1 MLGINLKKTNN
12 MSKSKKLSYKKF
24 RFYSTIFWLIVI
36 TPIFVV
42 FGLFYFASVGGF
54 GDMPDLEVLEN
65 PKTKLASEIIS
76 SDNKT
81 LGKYYFNDNRTPVTF
96 EELPSHLVDALI
108 ATEDIRFY
116 LHSGI
121 DFKRTFGAIIKFGKD
136 GGGSTITQQ
145 LAKQLFTGE
154 GSKDMIERISQKIK
168 EYIIAVR
175 LERQYT
181 KDEIIAQYLNI
192 YDFNNNADGIRSAA
206 RIYFGKEP
214 IELDLNESAILVGM
228 LKNSSLY
235 NPRPHRNPVGVKN
248 RRNVVLN
255 QMKKYNYL
263 RKQIVDSLKIQ
274 PLNLKYTPE
283 SHREGL
289 ATYFR
294 EFLRSY
300 MKSWVNS
307 NENRKPDGSKYNL
320 NTDGLKIYT
329 TINYKMQKIAEE
341 AIGQHM
347 PRLQKEFFEQNE
359 QVDDSI
365 APFRDLTIGAVDTIL
380 RFSIKRSERWRKMKY
395 DLRKDEEE
403 IKKSFY
409 EPVKMSIFSW
419 NGEIDTVMTPI
430 DSMKYYKSFFRPGMM
445 SMDPTNG
452 KIKAWVGGMNYR
464 HFQYDMVKKGKRQ
477 IGSTFKPFVYAAA
490 IDQLKLSPC
499 DTFPDSQFCVEK
511 NKFGNIEKWCPK
523 NSGDKYGKT
532 RTLKNALANSINTVT
547 ARLIDRI
554 GPRIVANL
562 AKDLGIEEKIFP
574 VPSIALGTP
583 DLSVYEM
590 VAAYSTFA
598 NKGVYTKPTFI
609 EKIEDKNG
617 TILFKSNPKTK
628 DVLSEEAAYV
638 TVNLLEG
645 VTNAGSGTRLRT
657 VGVDEYNRAYQKVVT
672 GYPYGFK
679 NPIAGKTGTTQN
691 QSDGWFIGMV
701 PNLVTGVWVGAE
713 DRAIHFEDIAY
724 GQGATMALPIWA
736 NYMRNVY
743 LDSTLMISQ
752 EPFEK
757 PEILNIELDCNKF
770 VIDQTGSGKTTDQE
784 IQDIDF

>member
-1 MLGINLKKTNN
+1 M
-12 MSKSKKLSYKKF
+12 
-24 RFYSTIFWLIVI
+24 WLIFL
-36 TPIFVV
+36 TPISIITF
-42 FGLFYFASVGGF
+42 LFYYASTGGF

-65 PKTKLASEIIS
+65 PKTNLASEIFT
-76 SDNKT
+76 SDGKT
-81 LGKYYFNDNRTPVTF
+81 LAKYYFNDNRTPVTF
-96 EELPSHLVDALI
+96 DELPTHLVDALI

-116 LHSGI
+116 SHSGI
-121 DFKRTFGAIIKFGKD
+121 DFKRTFGAALKFGKD

-145 LAKQLFTGE
+145 LAKLLFTGE
-154 GSKDMIERISQKIK
+154 GSKDIIERLTQKFK

-175 LERQYT
+175 LERNYT
-181 KDEIIAQYLNI
+181 KEEIITQYLNL
-192 YDFNNNADGIRSAA
+192 YDFGNNGDGIRSAA

-214 IELDLNESAILVGM
+214 IDLDINESAILVGM

-235 NPRPHRNPVGVKN
+235 NPRPHRNPIGVKN
-248 RRNVVLN
+248 RRNVVLS
-255 QMKKYNYL
+255 QMSKYQYL
-263 RKQIVDSLKIQ
+263 EKNLVDSLRLE
-274 PLNLKYTPE
+274 PLNLNYTPE

-294 EFLRSY
+294 EFLRSH
-300 MKSWVNS
+300 MKKWINDE
-307 NENRKPDGSKYNL
+307 NNRKPDGSKYNL

-329 TINYKMQKIAEE
+329 TINYTMQQMAELAVE
-341 AIGQHM
+341 QHM
-347 PRLQKEFFEQNE
+347 PRLQKEFFEQNKTL
-359 QVDDSI
+359 DDSI
-365 APFRDLTIGAVDTIL
+365 APFRELTSGAVDTLL
-380 RFSIKRSERWRKMKY
+380 RISMRRSERWRKMKY
-395 DLRKDEEE
+395 DLKKDNEE
-403 IKKSFY
+403 IENSFF
-409 EPVKMSIFSW
+409 EPVDMTIFSW
-419 NGEIDTVMTPI
+419 GGDIDTIMTPL

-452 KIKAWVGGMNYR
+452 HIKAWVGGMNYR

-499 DTFPDSQFCVEK
+499 DKFPDSQFCIEK
-511 NKFGNIEKWCPK
+511 NKFGNIEQWCPK
-523 NSGDKYGKT
+523 NSGDKYGRT
-532 RTLKNALANSINTVT
+532 RTLKNALANSVNTVT
-547 ARLIDRI
+547 ARLMDRI
-554 GPRIVANL
+554 GPQTVVKL
-562 AKDLGIEEKIFP
+562 AKDLGIEQRILP

-598 NKGVYTKPTFI
+598 NKGVYTQPVFV

-617 TILFKSNPKTK
+617 TTLFEHQPVTK

-645 VTNAGSGTRLRT
+645 VTMAGSGTRLRT
-657 VGVDEYNRAYQKVVT
+657 TGADEYNRAYQNIVT
-672 GYPYGFK
+672 GYPYEFT

-724 GQGATMALPIWA
+724 GQGASMALPIWGV
-736 NYMRNVY
+736 YMKSVY
-743 LDSTLMISQ
+743 QDSTLMISN
-752 EPFEK
+752 ESFDRPEK
-757 PEILNIELDCNKF
+757 LTIKLDCNKL
-770 VIDQTGSGKTTDQE
+770 VIDSIGSGKTTDQE
-784 IQDIDF
+784 ILDIDF

>member
-1 MLGINLKKTNN
+1 M
-12 MSKSKKLSYKKF
+12 
-24 RFYSTIFWLIVI
+24 WLIFL
-36 TPIFVV
+36 TPISIITL
-42 FGLFYFASVGGF
+42 LFYYASTGGF

-65 PKTKLASEIIS
+65 PKTNLASEIFT
-76 SDNKT
+76 SDGKT
-81 LGKYYFNDNRTPVTF
+81 LAKYYFNDNRTPVTF
-96 EELPSHLVDALI
+96 DELPTHLVDALI

-116 LHSGI
+116 SHSGI
-121 DFKRTFGAIIKFGKD
+121 DFKRTFGAALKFGKD

-145 LAKQLFTGE
+145 LAKLLFTGE
-154 GSKDMIERISQKIK
+154 GSKDIIERLTQKFK

-175 LERQYT
+175 LERNYT
-181 KDEIIAQYLNI
+181 KEEIITQYLNL
-192 YDFNNNADGIRSAA
+192 YDFGNNGDGIRSAA

-214 IELDLNESAILVGM
+214 IDLDINESAILVGM

-235 NPRPHRNPVGVKN
+235 NPRPHRNPIGVKN
-248 RRNVVLN
+248 RRNVVLS
-255 QMKKYNYL
+255 QMSKYQYLEKKL
-263 RKQIVDSLKIQ
+263 VDSLRLE
-274 PLNLKYTPE
+274 PLNLNYTPE

-294 EFLRSY
+294 EFLRSH
-300 MKSWVNS
+300 MKKWINDE
-307 NENRKPDGSKYNL
+307 NNRKPDGSKYNL

-329 TINYKMQKIAEE
+329 TINYTMQQMAELAVE
-341 AIGQHM
+341 QHM
-347 PRLQKEFFEQNE
+347 PRLQKEFFEQNKTL
-359 QVDDSI
+359 DDSI
-365 APFRDLTIGAVDTIL
+365 APFRELTSGAVDTLL
-380 RFSIKRSERWRKMKY
+380 RISMRRSERWRKMKY
-395 DLRKDEEE
+395 DLKKDNEE
-403 IKKSFY
+403 IENSFF
-409 EPVKMSIFSW
+409 EPIDMTIFSW
-419 NGEIDTVMTPI
+419 EGDIDTIMTPL

-452 KIKAWVGGMNYR
+452 HIKAWVGGMNYR

-499 DTFPDSQFCVEK
+499 DTFPDSQFCIEK
-511 NKFGNIEKWCPK
+511 NKFGNIEQWCPK
-523 NSGDKYGKT
+523 NSGDKYGRT
-532 RTLKNALANSINTVT
+532 RTLKNALANSVNTVT
-547 ARLIDRI
+547 ARLMDRI
-554 GPRIVANL
+554 GPQTVVKL
-562 AKDLGIEEKIFP
+562 AKDLGIEQRILP

-598 NKGVYTKPTFI
+598 NKGVYTQPVFV

-617 TILFKSNPKTK
+617 TTLFEHQPITK

-645 VTNAGSGTRLRT
+645 VTMAGSGTRLRT
-657 VGVDEYNRAYQKVVT
+657 TGANEYNRAYQNVVT
-672 GYPYGFK
+672 GYPYEFT

-724 GQGATMALPIWA
+724 GQGASMALPIWGV
-736 NYMRNVY
+736 YMKSVY
-743 LDSTLMISQ
+743 QDSTLIISN
-752 EPFEK
+752 ESFDRPK
-757 PEILNIELDCNKF
+757 KLTIELDCNKF
-770 VIDQTGSGKTTDQE
+770 VIDSIGSGKTTDQE
-784 IQDIDF
+784 ILDIDF

>member
-1 MLGINLKKTNN
+1 M
-12 MSKSKKLSYKKF
+12 
-24 RFYSTIFWLIVI
+24 WLIFL
-36 TPIFVV
+36 TPISIITF
-42 FGLFYFASVGGF
+42 LFYYASTGGF

-65 PKTKLASEIIS
+65 PKTNLASEIFT
-76 SDNKT
+76 SDGKT
-81 LGKYYFNDNRTPVTF
+81 LAKYYFNDNRTPVTF
-96 EELPSHLVDALI
+96 DELPNHLVDALI

-116 LHSGI
+116 SHSGI
-121 DFKRTFGAIIKFGKD
+121 DFKRTFGAALKFGKD

-145 LAKQLFTGE
+145 LAKLLFTGE
-154 GSKDMIERISQKIK
+154 GSKDIIERLTQKFK

-175 LERQYT
+175 LERNYT
-181 KDEIIAQYLNI
+181 KDEIITQYLNL
-192 YDFNNNADGIRSAA
+192 YDFGNNGDGIRSAA

-214 IELDLNESAILVGM
+214 IDLDINESAILVGM

-235 NPRPHRNPVGVKN
+235 NPRPHRNPIGVKN
-248 RRNVVLN
+248 RRNVVLS
-255 QMKKYNYL
+255 QMSKYQYL
-263 RKQIVDSLKIQ
+263 EKNLVDSLRLE
-274 PLNLKYTPE
+274 PLNLNYTPE

-294 EFLRSY
+294 EFLRSH
-300 MKSWVNS
+300 MKKWINDE
-307 NENRKPDGSKYNL
+307 NNRKPDGSKYNL

-329 TINYKMQKIAEE
+329 TINYTMQQMAELAVE
-341 AIGQHM
+341 QHM
-347 PRLQKEFFEQNE
+347 PRLQKEFFEQNKTL
-359 QVDDSI
+359 DDSI
-365 APFRDLTIGAVDTIL
+365 APFRELTSGAVDTLL
-380 RFSIKRSERWRKMKY
+380 RISMRRSERWRKMKY
-395 DLRKDEEE
+395 DLKKDNEE
-403 IKKSFY
+403 IENSFF
-409 EPVKMSIFSW
+409 EPVDMTIFSW
-419 NGEIDTVMTPI
+419 EGDIDTIMTPL

-452 KIKAWVGGMNYR
+452 HIKAWVGGMNYR

-499 DTFPDSQFCVEK
+499 DTFPDSQFCIEK
-511 NKFGNIEKWCPK
+511 NKFGNIEQWCPK
-523 NSGDKYGKT
+523 NSGDKYGRT
-532 RTLKNALANSINTVT
+532 RTLKNALANSVNTVT
-547 ARLIDRI
+547 ARLMDRI
-554 GPRIVANL
+554 GPQTVVKL
-562 AKDLGIEEKIFP
+562 AKDLGIEQRILP

-598 NKGVYTKPTFI
+598 NKGVYTQPVFV

-617 TILFKSNPKTK
+617 TTLFEHQPVTK

-645 VTNAGSGTRLRT
+645 VTMAGSGTRLRT
-657 VGVDEYNRAYQKVVT
+657 TGANEYNRAYQNIVT
-672 GYPYGFK
+672 GYPYEFT

-724 GQGATMALPIWA
+724 GQGASMALPIWGV
-736 NYMRNVY
+736 YMKSVY
-743 LDSTLMISQ
+743 QDSTLMISN
-752 EPFEK
+752 EAFDRPRK
-757 PEILNIELDCNKF
+757 LTIELDCNKF
-770 VIDQTGSGKTTDQE
+770 VIDSIGSGKTTDQE
-784 IQDIDF
+784 ILDIDF

>member
-1 MLGINLKKTNN
+1 MDKK
-12 MSKSKKLSYKKF
+12 YKW
-24 RFYSTIFWLIVI
+24 YSLLLWLIFL
-36 TPIFVV
+36 TPITV
-42 FGLFYFASVGGF
+42 FAFIFYYASIGGF

-65 PKTKLASEIIS
+65 PKTNLASEVIS
-76 SDNKT
+76 SDGMT

-96 EELPSHLVDALI
+96 EELPNHLVEALI

-116 LHSGI
+116 SHSGI
-121 DFKRTFGAIIKFGKD
+121 DFKRTLSAAIKLGSD

-145 LAKQLFTGE
+145 LAKLLFTGE
-154 GSKDMIERISQKIK
+154 GSRDIIERLTQKFK
-168 EYIIAVR
+168 EYVIAVR
-175 LERQYT
+175 LERHYT
-181 KDEIIAQYLNI
+181 KEEIITQYLNL
-192 YDFNNNADGIRSAA
+192 YDFGNNGDGIRSAA

-214 IELDLNESAILVGM
+214 INLDINESAILVGM

-248 RRNVVLN
+248 RRNVVLG

-263 RKQIVDSLKIQ
+263 DEVFVDSIKQ
-274 PLNLKYTPE
+274 KPLNLNYTPE

-294 EFLRSY
+294 EFLRAQ
-300 MKSWVNS
+300 MKTWINDPNNS
-307 NENRKPDGSKYNL
+307 KPDGSKYNL

-329 TINYKMQKIAEE
+329 TVNYTMQEMAEN
-341 AIGQHM
+341 AVTSHM

-359 QVDDSI
+359 TLDDSI
-365 APFRDLTIGAVDTIL
+365 APFRDLTSGAVDTLL
-380 RFSIKRSERWRKMKY
+380 RISMRRSERWRKMKY
-395 DLRKDEEE
+395 DLNKNNEE
-403 IKKSFY
+403 IEESFY
-409 EPVKMSIFSW
+409 APKEMTVFSW
-419 NGEIDTVMTPI
+419 SGDIDTIMTPV

-452 KIKAWVGGMNYR
+452 YVKAWVGGMNYR

-499 DTFPDSQFCVEK
+499 DKFPDSQFCIEK
-511 NKFGNIEKWCPK
+511 NKFGNVEQWCPK
-523 NSGDKYGKT
+523 NSGDKYGRT
-532 RTLKNALANSINTVT
+532 RTLKNALANSVNTVT
-547 ARLIDRI
+547 ARLMDRI
-554 GPRIVANL
+554 GPRTVANL
-562 AKDLGIEEKIFP
+562 AKDLGIEQRILP

-590 VAAYSTFA
+590 VAAYSTFV
-598 NKGVYTKPTFI
+598 NKGVYTKPVFI
-609 EKIEDKNG
+609 ERIEDKNG
-617 TILFKSNPKTK
+617 TVLYKNQPLTR

-645 VTNAGSGTRLRT
+645 VTKSGSGTRLRT
-657 VGVDEYNRAYQKVVT
+657 RGADEFNRAYQNVVT
-672 GYPYGFK
+672 GYPYEFT

-724 GQGATMALPIWA
+724 GQGASMALPIWGV
-736 NYMRNVY
+736 YMKSVY
-743 LDSTLMISQ
+743 QDSTLQISNKS
-752 EPFEK
+752 FEK
-757 PEILNIELDCNKF
+757 PKRLTIELDCNIF
-770 VIDQTGSGKTTDQE
+770 AIDSILSDKTIDQE
-784 IQDIDF
+784 ILDIDF

>member
-1 MLGINLKKTNN
+1 
-12 MSKSKKLSYKKF
+12 
-24 RFYSTIFWLIVI
+24 
-36 TPIFVV
+36 
-42 FGLFYFASVGGF
+42 
-54 GDMPDLEVLEN
+54 MPDLEVLEN
-65 PKTKLASEIIS
+65 PKTNLASEVLS
-76 SDNKT
+76 SDGKT

-96 EELPSHLVDALI
+96 AELPSHLVDALI
-108 ATEDIRFY
+108 STEDIRFY
-116 LHSGI
+116 SHSGI
-121 DFKRTFGAIIKFGKD
+121 DFKRTLGAALKFGKD

-145 LAKQLFTGE
+145 LAKLLFTGE
-154 GSKDMIERISQKIK
+154 GSKDIVERLTQKFK

-175 LERQYT
+175 LERNYT
-181 KDEIIAQYLNI
+181 KDEIITQYLNL
-192 YDFNNNADGIRSAA
+192 YDFGNNGDGIRSAA

-214 IELDLNESAILVGM
+214 IELDINESAILVGM

-248 RRNVVLN
+248 RRNVVLG
-255 QMKKYNYL
+255 QMAKYNYL
-263 RKQIVDSLKIQ
+263 DIPLVDSLKLQ
-274 PLNLKYTPE
+274 PLNLNYTPE

-294 EFLRSY
+294 EYLRGH
-300 MKSWVNS
+300 MKSWIN
-307 NENRKPDGSKYNL
+307 NENNTKPDGSKYNL

-329 TINYKMQKIAEE
+329 TINYNMQEMAEL
-341 AIGQHM
+341 AVGKHM
-347 PRLQKEFFEQNE
+347 PRLQKEFFEQNMTL
-359 QVDDSI
+359 DDSI
-365 APFRDLTIGAVDTIL
+365 APFRELTSGAVDTLL
-380 RFSIKRSERWRKMKY
+380 RISMRRSERWRKMKY
-395 DLRKDEEE
+395 DLKKKNEE
-403 IKKSFY
+403 IENSFF
-409 EPVKMSIFSW
+409 EPINMTVFSW
-419 NGEIDTVMTPI
+419 DGDIDTIMTPL
-430 DSMKYYKSFFRPGMM
+430 DSMKYYKSFFRPGMI

-452 KIKAWVGGMNYR
+452 HIKAWVGGMNYR

-499 DTFPDSQFCVEK
+499 DTFPDSQFCIEK
-511 NKFGNIEKWCPK
+511 YKFGNMEQWCPK

-532 RTLKNALANSINTVT
+532 RTLKNALANSVNTIT
-547 ARLIDRI
+547 ARLMDRI
-554 GPRIVANL
+554 GPETVVKL
-562 AKDLGIEEKIFP
+562 AKDLGIEQRILA

-598 NKGVYTKPTFI
+598 NRGVYTQPVFI

-617 TILFKSNPKTK
+617 TILFKNQPITK

-645 VTNAGSGTRLRT
+645 VTMAGSGTRLRT
-657 VGVDEYNRAYQKVVT
+657 TGADEYNRAYQNIVT
-672 GYPYGFK
+672 GYPYEFT

-724 GQGATMALPIWA
+724 GQGASMALPIWGV
-736 NYMRNVY
+736 YMKSVY
-743 LDSTLMISQ
+743 QDSTLMISN
-752 EPFEK
+752 EGFERPK
-757 PEILNIELDCNKF
+757 KLSIELDCNKF
-770 VIDQTGSGKTTDQE
+770 VVDSIGSGKTTDQE
-784 IQDIDF
+784 ILDIDF

>member
-1 MLGINLKKTNN
+1 MNN
-12 MSKSKKLSYKKF
+12 NYKW
-24 RFYSTIFWLIVI
+24 YSFFMWLIFL
-36 TPIFVV
+36 TPISIITF
-42 FGLFYFASVGGF
+42 LFYYASTGGF

-65 PKTKLASEIIS
+65 PKTNLASEIFT
-76 SDNKT
+76 SDGKT
-81 LGKYYFNDNRTPVTF
+81 LAKYYFNDNRTPVTF
-96 EELPSHLVDALI
+96 DELPTHLVDALI

-116 LHSGI
+116 SHSGI
-121 DFKRTFGAIIKFGKD
+121 DFKRTFGAALKFGKD

-145 LAKQLFTGE
+145 LAKLLFTGE
-154 GSKDMIERISQKIK
+154 GSKDIIERLTQKFK

-175 LERQYT
+175 LERNYT
-181 KDEIIAQYLNI
+181 KDEIITQYLNL
-192 YDFNNNADGIRSAA
+192 YDFGNNGDGIRSAA

-214 IELDLNESAILVGM
+214 IDLDINESAILVGM

-235 NPRPHRNPVGVKN
+235 NPRPHRNPIGVKN
-248 RRNVVLN
+248 RRNVVLS
-255 QMKKYNYL
+255 QMSKYQYL
-263 RKQIVDSLKIQ
+263 EKNLVDSLRLE
-274 PLNLKYTPE
+274 PLNLNYTPE

-294 EFLRSY
+294 EFLRSH
-300 MKSWVNS
+300 MKKWINDE
-307 NENRKPDGSKYNL
+307 NNRKPDGSKYNL

-329 TINYKMQKIAEE
+329 TINYTMQQMAELAVE
-341 AIGQHM
+341 QHM
-347 PRLQKEFFEQNE
+347 PRLQKEFFEQNKTL
-359 QVDDSI
+359 DDSI
-365 APFRDLTIGAVDTIL
+365 APFRELTSGAVDTLL
-380 RFSIKRSERWRKMKY
+380 RISMRRSERWRKMKY
-395 DLRKDEEE
+395 DLKKDNEE
-403 IKKSFY
+403 IENSFF
-409 EPVKMSIFSW
+409 EPVDMTIFSW
-419 NGEIDTVMTPI
+419 GGDIDTIMTPL

-452 KIKAWVGGMNYR
+452 HIKAWVGGMNYR

-499 DTFPDSQFCVEK
+499 DTFPDSQFCIEK
-511 NKFGNIEKWCPK
+511 NKFGNIEQWCPK
-523 NSGDKYGKT
+523 NSGDKYGRT
-532 RTLKNALANSINTVT
+532 RTLKNALANSVNTVT
-547 ARLIDRI
+547 ARLMDRI
-554 GPRIVANL
+554 GPQTVVKL
-562 AKDLGIEEKIFP
+562 AKDLGIEQRILP

-598 NKGVYTKPTFI
+598 NKGVYTQPVFV

-617 TILFKSNPKTK
+617 TTLFEHQPVTK

-645 VTNAGSGTRLRT
+645 VTMAGSGTRLRT
-657 VGVDEYNRAYQKVVT
+657 TGADEYNRAYQNIVT
-672 GYPYGFK
+672 GYPYEFT

-724 GQGATMALPIWA
+724 GQGASMALPIWGV
-736 NYMRNVY
+736 YMKSVY
-743 LDSTLMISQ
+743 QDSTLMISN
-752 EPFEK
+752 EAFDRPK
-757 PEILNIELDCNKF
+757 KLTIELDCNKF
-770 VIDQTGSGKTTDQE
+770 VIDSIGSGKTTDQE
-784 IQDIDF
+784 ILDIDF

>member
-1 MLGINLKKTNN
+1 M
-12 MSKSKKLSYKKF
+12 
-24 RFYSTIFWLIVI
+24 WLIFL
-36 TPIFVV
+36 TPISIITF
-42 FGLFYFASVGGF
+42 LFYYASTGGF

-65 PKTKLASEIIS
+65 PKTNLASEIFT
-76 SDNKT
+76 SDGKT
-81 LGKYYFNDNRTPVTF
+81 LAKYYFNDNRTPVTF
-96 EELPSHLVDALI
+96 DELPTHLVDALI

-116 LHSGI
+116 SHSGI
-121 DFKRTFGAIIKFGKD
+121 DFKRTFGAALKFGKD

-145 LAKQLFTGE
+145 LAKLLFTGE
-154 GSKDMIERISQKIK
+154 GSKDIIERLTQKFK

-175 LERQYT
+175 LERNYT
-181 KDEIIAQYLNI
+181 KDEIITQYLNL
-192 YDFNNNADGIRSAA
+192 YDFGNNGDGIRSAA

-214 IELDLNESAILVGM
+214 IDLDINESAILVGM

-235 NPRPHRNPVGVKN
+235 NPRPHRNPIGVKN
-248 RRNVVLN
+248 RRNVVLS
-255 QMKKYNYL
+255 QMSKYQYL
-263 RKQIVDSLKIQ
+263 EKNLVDSLRLE
-274 PLNLKYTPE
+274 PLNLNYTPE

-294 EFLRSY
+294 EFLRSH
-300 MKSWVNS
+300 MKKWINDQ
-307 NENRKPDGSKYNL
+307 NNRKPDGSKYNL

-329 TINYKMQKIAEE
+329 TINYTMQQMAELAVE
-341 AIGQHM
+341 QHM
-347 PRLQKEFFEQNE
+347 PRLQKEFFEQNKTL
-359 QVDDSI
+359 DDSI
-365 APFRDLTIGAVDTIL
+365 APFRELTSGAVDTLL
-380 RFSIKRSERWRKMKY
+380 RISMRRSERWRKMKY
-395 DLRKDEEE
+395 DLKKDNEE
-403 IKKSFY
+403 IENSFF
-409 EPVKMSIFSW
+409 EPVDMTIFSW
-419 NGEIDTVMTPI
+419 GGDIDTIMTPL

-452 KIKAWVGGMNYR
+452 HIKAWVGGMNYR

-499 DTFPDSQFCVEK
+499 DTFPDSQFCIEK
-511 NKFGNIEKWCPK
+511 NKFGNIEQWCPK
-523 NSGDKYGKT
+523 NSGDKYGRT
-532 RTLKNALANSINTVT
+532 RTLKNALANSVNTVT
-547 ARLIDRI
+547 ARLMDRI
-554 GPRIVANL
+554 GPQTVVKL
-562 AKDLGIEEKIFP
+562 AKDLGIEQRILP

-598 NKGVYTKPTFI
+598 NKGVYTQPVFV

-617 TILFKSNPKTK
+617 TTLFEHQPVTK

-645 VTNAGSGTRLRT
+645 VTMAGSGTRLRT
-657 VGVDEYNRAYQKVVT
+657 TGADEYNRAYQNIVT
-672 GYPYGFK
+672 GYPYEFT

-724 GQGATMALPIWA
+724 GQGASMALPIWGV
-736 NYMRNVY
+736 YMKSVY
-743 LDSTLMISQ
+743 QDSTLMISN
-752 EPFEK
+752 EAFDRPK
-757 PEILNIELDCNKF
+757 KLTIELDCNKF
-770 VIDQTGSGKTTDQE
+770 VIDSIGSGKTTDQE
-784 IQDIDF
+784 ILDIDF

>member
-1 MLGINLKKTNN
+1 M
-12 MSKSKKLSYKKF
+12 
-24 RFYSTIFWLIVI
+24 WLIFL
-36 TPIFVV
+36 TPISLIIF
-42 FGLFYFASVGGF
+42 LFYYASTEGF

-65 PKTKLASEIIS
+65 PKTNLASEIFT
-76 SDNKT
+76 SDGKT
-81 LGKYYFNDNRTPVTF
+81 LAKYYFNDNRTPVTF
-96 EELPSHLVDALI
+96 DELPTHLVDALI

-116 LHSGI
+116 SHSGI
-121 DFKRTFGAIIKFGKD
+121 DFKRTFGAALKFGKD

-145 LAKQLFTGE
+145 LAKLLFTGE
-154 GSKDMIERISQKIK
+154 GSKDIIERLTQKFK

-175 LERQYT
+175 LERNYT
-181 KDEIIAQYLNI
+181 KEEIITQYLNL
-192 YDFNNNADGIRSAA
+192 YDFGNNGDGIRSAA

-214 IELDLNESAILVGM
+214 IDLDINESAILVGM

-235 NPRPHRNPVGVKN
+235 NPRPHRNPIGVKN
-248 RRNVVLN
+248 RRNVVLS
-255 QMKKYNYL
+255 QMSKYQYLEKKL
-263 RKQIVDSLKIQ
+263 VDSLRLE
-274 PLNLKYTPE
+274 PLNLNYTPE

-294 EFLRSY
+294 EFLRSH
-300 MKSWVNS
+300 MKKWINDE
-307 NENRKPDGSKYNL
+307 NNRKPDGSKYNL

-329 TINYKMQKIAEE
+329 TINYNMQQMAELAVE
-341 AIGQHM
+341 QHM
-347 PRLQKEFFEQNE
+347 PRLQKEFFEQNKTL
-359 QVDDSI
+359 DDSI
-365 APFRDLTIGAVDTIL
+365 APFRELTSGAVDTLL
-380 RFSIKRSERWRKMKY
+380 RISMRRSERWRKMKY
-395 DLRKDEEE
+395 DLKKDNEE
-403 IKKSFY
+403 IENSFF
-409 EPVKMSIFSW
+409 EPVDMTIFSW
-419 NGEIDTVMTPI
+419 EGDIDTIMTPL

-452 KIKAWVGGMNYR
+452 HIKAWVGGMNYR

-499 DTFPDSQFCVEK
+499 DTFPDSQFCIEK
-511 NKFGNIEKWCPK
+511 NKFGNIEQWCPK
-523 NSGDKYGKT
+523 NSGDKYGRT
-532 RTLKNALANSINTVT
+532 RTLKNALANSVNTVT
-547 ARLIDRI
+547 ARLMDRI
-554 GPRIVANL
+554 GPQTIVKL
-562 AKDLGIEEKIFP
+562 AKDLGIEQRILP

-598 NKGVYTKPTFI
+598 NKGVYTQPVFV

-617 TILFKSNPKTK
+617 TTLFEHQPITK

-645 VTNAGSGTRLRT
+645 VTMAGSGTRLRT
-657 VGVDEYNRAYQKVVT
+657 TGADEYNRAYQNVVT
-672 GYPYGFK
+672 GYPYEFT

-724 GQGATMALPIWA
+724 GQGASMALPIWGV
-736 NYMRNVY
+736 YMKSVY
-743 LDSTLMISQ
+743 QDTTLMISNVSFDR
-752 EPFEK
+752 PK
-757 PEILNIELDCNKF
+757 KLTIELDCNKF
-770 VIDQTGSGKTTDQE
+770 VIDSIGSGKTTDQE
-784 IQDIDF
+784 ILDIDF

>member
-1 MLGINLKKTNN
+1 M
-12 MSKSKKLSYKKF
+12 
-24 RFYSTIFWLIVI
+24 WLIFL
-36 TPIFVV
+36 TPISIITL
-42 FGLFYFASVGGF
+42 LFYYASTGGF

-65 PKTKLASEIIS
+65 PKTNLASEIFT
-76 SDNKT
+76 SDGKT
-81 LGKYYFNDNRTPVTF
+81 LAKYYFNDNRTPVTF
-96 EELPSHLVDALI
+96 DELPTHLVDALI

-116 LHSGI
+116 SHSGI
-121 DFKRTFGAIIKFGKD
+121 DFKRTFGAALKFGKD

-145 LAKQLFTGE
+145 LAKLLFTGE
-154 GSKDMIERISQKIK
+154 GSKDIIERLTQKFK

-175 LERQYT
+175 LERNYT
-181 KDEIIAQYLNI
+181 KEEIITQYLNL
-192 YDFNNNADGIRSAA
+192 YDFGNNGDGIRSAA

-214 IELDLNESAILVGM
+214 IDLDINESAILVGM

-235 NPRPHRNPVGVKN
+235 NPRPHRNPIGVKN
-248 RRNVVLN
+248 RRNVVLS
-255 QMKKYNYL
+255 QMSKYQYLEKKL
-263 RKQIVDSLKIQ
+263 VDSLRLE
-274 PLNLKYTPE
+274 PLNLNYTPE

-294 EFLRSY
+294 EFLRSH
-300 MKSWVNS
+300 MKKWINDE
-307 NENRKPDGSKYNL
+307 NNRKPDGSKYNL

-329 TINYKMQKIAEE
+329 TINYNMQQMAELAVE
-341 AIGQHM
+341 QHM
-347 PRLQKEFFEQNE
+347 PRLQKEFFEQNKTL
-359 QVDDSI
+359 DDSI
-365 APFRDLTIGAVDTIL
+365 APFRELTSGAVDTLL
-380 RFSIKRSERWRKMKY
+380 RISMRRSERWRKMKY
-395 DLRKDEEE
+395 DLKKDNEE
-403 IKKSFY
+403 IENSFF
-409 EPVKMSIFSW
+409 EPIDMTIFSW
-419 NGEIDTVMTPI
+419 EGDIDTIMTPL

-452 KIKAWVGGMNYR
+452 HIKAWVGGMNYR

-499 DTFPDSQFCVEK
+499 DTFPDSQFCIEK
-511 NKFGNIEKWCPK
+511 NKFGNIEQWCPK
-523 NSGDKYGKT
+523 NSGDKYGRT
-532 RTLKNALANSINTVT
+532 RTLKNALANSVNTVT
-547 ARLIDRI
+547 ARLMDRI
-554 GPRIVANL
+554 GPQTVVKL
-562 AKDLGIEEKIFP
+562 AKDLGIEQRILP

-598 NKGVYTKPTFI
+598 NKGVYTQPVFV

-617 TILFKSNPKTK
+617 TTLFEHQPITK

-645 VTNAGSGTRLRT
+645 VTMAGSGTRLRT
-657 VGVDEYNRAYQKVVT
+657 TGANEYNRAYQNVVT
-672 GYPYGFK
+672 GYPYEFT

-724 GQGATMALPIWA
+724 GQGASMALPIWGV
-736 NYMRNVY
+736 YMKSVY
-743 LDSTLMISQ
+743 QDSTLMISNLSFDR
-752 EPFEK
+752 PK
-757 PEILNIELDCNKF
+757 KLTIELDCNKF
-770 VIDQTGSGKTTDQE
+770 VIDSIGSGKTTDQE
-784 IQDIDF
+784 ILDIDF